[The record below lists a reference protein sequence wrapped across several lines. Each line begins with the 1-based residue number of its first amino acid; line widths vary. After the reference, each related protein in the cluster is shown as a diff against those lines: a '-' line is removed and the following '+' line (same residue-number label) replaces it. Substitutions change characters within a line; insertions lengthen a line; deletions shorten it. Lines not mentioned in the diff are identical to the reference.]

1 MEYLNC
7 ECSIISKNI
16 TLEDIGNIIVDS
28 FTNVLKS
35 ANYKFLKCYKLV
47 FHINVITKNLGSI
60 FCLLLFCLYLI
71 FFFFYIVKGMKRLKK
86 DVEKYVKKKSNKKI
100 LRNIKA
106 ISNLTMNKDK
116 ERRKSLKNKKI
127 KKRSIKNEELSIISK
142 NRLSNHSLFSLNRKN
157 KENQNNLI
165 TFVNNIIKG
174 KRSSSISFPSKTKQ
188 KSKYK
193 NLELDNLEYEKALDY
208 DNRSFVQIY
217 IDKLKKQ
224 HLIIFTFFAFNDFNL
239 IYIKNAKFSFDI
251 CTDLAMNVLFFFD
264 DSMHKIYLNDG
275 KYDFIQQIPQIIYS
289 SIISLIINFIT
300 LFLILTQK
308 QILEII
314 KLKESDKKENTDK
327 INEIY
332 KIIRIKY
339 IIFFIFS
346 FLLFFFYW
354 YFVSTFCA
362 VYENTQIIFLK
373 DFATTFAMKLIYPFF
388 ICIFLASL
396 RKIALN
402 DKKKKRFNLL
412 YIISNL

>member
-1 MEYLNC
+1 MY
-7 ECSIISKNI
+7 
-16 TLEDIGNIIVDS
+16 
-28 FTNVLKS
+28 
-35 ANYKFLKCYKLV
+35 Y
-47 FHINVITKNLGSI
+47 
-60 FCLLLFCLYLI
+60 
-71 FFFFYIVKGMKRLKK
+71 
-86 DVEKYVKKKSNKKI
+86 
-100 LRNIKA
+100 
-106 ISNLTMNKDK
+106 
-116 ERRKSLKNKKI
+116 
-127 KKRSIKNEELSIISK
+127 
-142 NRLSNHSLFSLNRKN
+142 
-157 KENQNNLI
+157 
-165 TFVNNIIKG
+165 
-174 KRSSSISFPSKTKQ
+174 
-188 KSKYK
+188 
-193 NLELDNLEYEKALDY
+193 
-208 DNRSFVQIY
+208 
-217 IDKLKKQ
+217 
-224 HLIIFTFFAFNDFNL
+224 
-239 IYIKNAKFSFDI
+239 
-251 CTDLAMNVLFFFD
+251 FFFD
-264 DSMHKIYLNDG
+264 DSMHKIYLNYG

-354 YFVSTFCA
+354 HFVSTFCA

-373 DFATTFAMKLIYPFF
+373 DFSTTFAMKLIYPFF